1 MIMQIPITP
10 EDHALGASLSTST
23 GPVYDGMASFLVP
36 SIDILTG
43 AFSDPEYLAT
53 VRPDEDLFI
62 DHSGTKVVVGYEYV
76 RIVDGKL
83 V

>member
-1 MIMQIPITP
+1 
-10 EDHALGASLSTST
+10 
-23 GPVYDGMASFLVP
+23 MASFLIP
-36 SIDILTG
+36 SMEILTG
-43 AFSDPEYLAT
+43 AFSDPEYLSK

-76 RIVDGKL
+76 RIVDGIL

>member
-1 MIMQIPITP
+1 
-10 EDHALGASLSTST
+10 
-23 GPVYDGMASFLVP
+23 MASFLVP
-36 SIDILTG
+36 SLEVLTG

-62 DHSGTKVVVGYEYV
+62 DHLGTKIVVGYEHV

>member
-1 MIMQIPITP
+1 
-10 EDHALGASLSTST
+10 
-23 GPVYDGMASFLVP
+23 MASFLVP
-36 SIDILTG
+36 NMEVLSG

-62 DHSGTKVVVGYEYV
+62 DHLGTKFVIGYEYV
-76 RIVDGKL
+76 RIADGKL

>member
-1 MIMQIPITP
+1 
-10 EDHALGASLSTST
+10 
-23 GPVYDGMASFLVP
+23 MASFLIP
-36 SIDILTG
+36 SMEVLTG
-43 AFSDPEYLAT
+43 AFSDPEYLSK

-76 RIVDGKL
+76 RIVDGIL